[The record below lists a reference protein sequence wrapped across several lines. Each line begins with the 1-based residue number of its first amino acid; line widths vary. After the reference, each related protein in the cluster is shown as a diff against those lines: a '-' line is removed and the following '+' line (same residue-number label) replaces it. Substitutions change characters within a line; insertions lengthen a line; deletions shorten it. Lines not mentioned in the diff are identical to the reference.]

1 MSHVKRN
8 YESYHTYTLI
18 QDASKQEKLIA
29 DERAAHERD
38 KADLEA
44 RLEYVFSSVCVS
56 LSNVF
61 VNMYIHTNTY
71 ARTYI
76 YVYRPT

>member
-1 MSHVKRN
+1 MHTN
-8 YESYHTYTLI
+8 ESRYTYTLI

-56 LSNVF
+56 LSNSF
-61 VNMYIHTNTY
+61 VNMYIYANTY
-71 ARTYI
+71 TWTYI
-76 YVYRPT
+76 CVYRPTLRHA